1 MCCKSKHYEIT
12 LEHPHS
18 LKAFKW
24 YQEQDTK
31 GPWTLLLLGGEG
43 FFDNGCY
50 FGEMVTRNE
59 DASCVQLHVH

>member
-24 YQEQDTK
+24 YQEQETK
-31 GPWTLLLLGGEG
+31 GTWALRWWEEKV
-43 FFDNGCY
+43 FFYNGCY
-50 FGEMVTRNE
+50 FGEVVIRME